1 MNGVERFFE
10 RVERQRAEDL
20 LPRAARPLDAAAHEA
35 ALDRANEVARDAGK
49 AETVRDAQRT
59 IDDWVIR
66 LFNRS
71 NVQPGWWEANWGRP
85 GTTEDRANLAQS
97 LGEAV
102 TALILGERLDPS
114 DRDELLGAWAD
125 LAPDA

>member
-1 MNGVERFFE
+1 MDDVAAFFE
-10 RVERQRAEDL
+10 RIERQRVEDL
-20 LPRAARPLDAAAHEA
+20 VPRAARPLDETAHAEVIDRATEA
-35 ALDRANEVARDAGK
+35 AISAGLH
-49 AETVRDAQRT
+49 ETVLDAQRMV
-59 IDDWVIR
+59 DDWVIR

-102 TALILGERLDPS
+102 AAVILDDRLDPA

-125 LAPDA
+125 LVPEA